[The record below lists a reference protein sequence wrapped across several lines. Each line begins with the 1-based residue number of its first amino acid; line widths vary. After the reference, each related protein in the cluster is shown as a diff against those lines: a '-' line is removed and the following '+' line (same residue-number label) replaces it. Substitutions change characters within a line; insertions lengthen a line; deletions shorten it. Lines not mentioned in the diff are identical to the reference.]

1 MLRESVTVTFG
12 EGNSAVKVAMEYGNF
27 DCKLQTKPAGVL
39 LLTICYTQ
47 SSYKIPFDCSRYM
60 NVLTSATVTQ
70 YSAVGNI
77 GVDETR

>member
-60 NVLTSATVTQ
+60 NVL
-70 YSAVGNI
+70 NI
-77 GVDETR
+77 GDRYTIQCSGKYWS